1 LFSFFL
7 RKFIV
12 PVEVAGSLLYHEIP
26 KGIRNMESPAS
37 TLGKSSGSVLLSEQ
51 AVSPLSLYEMDLS

>member
-1 LFSFFL
+1 LFNFFL

-12 PVEVAGSLLYHEIP
+12 PVEVVGSLLYHEIP

-37 TLGKSSGSVLLSEQ
+37 ALGKSSGSVLLSQQ
-51 AVSPLSLYEMDLS
+51 AFPPLSLYEMHLS